1 MAEVL
6 VVDDEPDVR
15 MLVAM
20 ALEDSGLAVRQA
32 KDGPSALASI
42 DADVPDV
49 VVLDVNM
56 PGMDGHEVVRRLRA
70 TRKVANV
77 KVLMLTTRLGE
88 RDRREGLGHG
98 ADDYLSKPYEPA
110 ELVKRV
116 QWLIRASADEA
127 AAHRQSEIEKA
138 ALLERLDSAFNKRR
152 R

>member
-1 MAEVL
+1 MADVL

-20 ALEDSGLAVRQA
+20 ALEDSGLTVRQA
-32 KDGPSALASI
+32 SDGPAALTSIEAS
-42 DADVPDV
+42 VPDV

-70 TRKVANV
+70 TRKVAHV

-88 RDRREGLGHG
+88 RDRREGLSHG

-110 ELVKRV
+110 ELVQRV
-116 QWLIRASADEA
+116 HWLAKASDDDA
-127 AAHRQSEIEKA
+127 AARRKAEIEKA
-138 ALLERLDSAFNKRR
+138 QLLERLDSAFNARR

>member
-20 ALEDSGLAVRQA
+20 ALEDSGMTVRQA
-32 KDGPSALASI
+32 VDGPSALASI
-42 DADVPDV
+42 EAHVPDV

-56 PGMDGHEVVRRLRA
+56 PGMDGHEVVRRIRA

-88 RDRREGLGHG
+88 RDRRTGLSHG
-98 ADDYLSKPYEPA
+98 ADDYLSKPYEPT
-110 ELVKRV
+110 ELVQRV
-116 QWLIRASADEA
+116 QWLAKASGEDA
-127 AAHRQSEIEKA
+127 AARRQAELEKA
-138 ALLERLDSAFNKRR
+138 ELLDRLENAFSKRKR
-152 R
+152 